1 MISNT
6 RFIHIDQ
13 QSCWLTKT
21 AESGFF
27 ILKDG
32 EKINMNNIYKNRDF
46 YLSSFLIAS
55 GCSLKGSSQSRGITT
70 FEFIDDENTQDLVTK
85 YYSMNALI
93 EPLGFVSAI
102 RTLKSL
108 VHAPDKNKKEI
119 NNNGTTI
126 R

>member
-1 MISNT
+1 LISDT
-6 RFIHIDQ
+6 RLYILISRAAGQ
-13 QSCWLTKT
+13 RKA

-119 NNNGTTI
+119 NNNGTI
-126 R
+126 NR